1 MRRGQEGGTE
11 SGSHSS
17 GASEHFL
24 SASLMS
30 QHGCCLQVVTA
41 CPHTGHPG
49 QREGPRG
56 PLPKLRLGLFPFC
69 CQRCCF
75 SCSLTFPSTAPRP
88 RMLFL
93 HLENSYC
100 PLSLI
105 LDETSRKHAMASNKP
120 PQAPLIPSHW
130 EIQGSRPHPFW
141 QSVLTCSVLSVTSH
155 LGRNRF

>member
-1 MRRGQEGGTE
+1 MRSGQEGGAE
-11 SGSHSS
+11 SGSYSS

-30 QHGCCLQVVTA
+30 QHGCRLQMVTA

-49 QREGPRG
+49 QGEGPCG
-56 PLPKLRLGLFPFC
+56 PLPKLKLGLFHLH

-75 SCSLTFPSTAPRP
+75 SCSLPFPNTAPRP

-100 PLSLI
+100 LSSLI
-105 LDETSRKHAMASNKP
+105 LDETFRKHAMASNKP

-130 EIQGSRPHPFW
+130 ETQGSRPHPFW
-141 QSVLTCSVLSVTSH
+141 RSVLTCSALSVTSD